1 MEDEI
6 AILLEYQEKTI
17 NILKQALDLAIGKK
31 RAAMEAAS
39 ALEEENAEF
48 RFLFSLQENAERK
61 ATEMW
66 KARGKRAFDLPGRK
80 RLLLFLM
87 EEIERLKEAKSL

>member
-6 AILLEYQEKTI
+6 AILLEHQEKTI

-39 ALEEENAEF
+39 ALEEENADPEY
-48 RFLFSLQENAERK
+48 REVVEALRK
-61 ATEMW
+61 TGWRE
-66 KARGKRAFDLPGRK
+66 
-80 RLLLFLM
+80 
-87 EEIERLKEAKSL
+87 